1 MYDVRLENRL
11 ISTDIADMMTD
22 YVSIQLDID
31 NTKIKAAAMVAQ
43 EMDIKRIIGAANL
56 NRVIGIDQYTPT
68 PDEYEIVDG
77 GNLTAGAPSGTL
89 EGTFTQV
96 SSTGSGTGL
105 SLKVTIVDKVVT
117 KVNSVVSLGSG
128 YVIGDSVT
136 LQFGVASDDNLVIT
150 INADPLDIVS
160 AQSLR
165 EMLIAPWCYY
175 TYARC
180 LSMFQGTFTD
190 SGFAVE
196 AESVDKNAA
205 KSVAQEMKSIGDSFM
220 LPVVEFLE
228 LENPNTVADDQKL
241 SPRIRVFGGQEKRG
255 SN

>member
-1 MYDVRLENRL
+1 MYDIRLENKL
-11 ISTDIADMMTD
+11 ISPDIADLMQD

-31 NTKIKAAAMVAQ
+31 NTKIKAASLVAQ
-43 EMDIKRIIGAANL
+43 EMDIKRIIGAVNL
-56 NRVIGIDQYTPT
+56 KRVIGIDEYTDAPDQYEVT
-68 PDEYEIVDG
+68 DG
-77 GNLTAGAPSGTL
+77 GNLTAGAPSGTI

-117 KVNSVVSLGSG
+117 KVISVVSEGSG
-128 YVIGDSVT
+128 YVIGDTVT
-136 LQFGVASDDNLVIT
+136 LQFGVASLDNLIIT
-150 INADPLDIVS
+150 INADPLSITS
-160 AQSLR
+160 AQDLR

-180 LSMFQGTFTD
+180 LLMFQGTFTD
-190 SGFAVE
+190 SGYAIESE
-196 AESVDKNAA
+196 ATDKDAA
-205 KSVAQEMKSIGDSFM
+205 KSVSNEMKSIGDSFM

-241 SPRIRVFGGQEKRG
+241 TSRIRTFGGQEYRG